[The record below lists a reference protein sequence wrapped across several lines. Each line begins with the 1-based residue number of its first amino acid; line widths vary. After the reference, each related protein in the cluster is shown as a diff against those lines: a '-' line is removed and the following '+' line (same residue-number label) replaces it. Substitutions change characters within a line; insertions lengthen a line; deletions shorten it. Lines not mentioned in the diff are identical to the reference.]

1 MSSYSP
7 VPALGERIAQLRKER
22 GLTQAK
28 LAERARLSTSAIAM
42 YETNRRQPDER
53 TLAQIA
59 EALGVDMSQIAPHL
73 TAPAAASSPPKAKP
87 APRQRDTVSAP
98 AERRAPAAEDGHGGS
113 PDAPGVTQLV
123 LTKDEARLI
132 LFVRMHP
139 DAMPFLQSYVT
150 ADPDKRRQLER
161 AWRLIQAFQG

>member
-1 MSSYSP
+1 MTPSTP
-7 VPALGERIAQLRKER
+7 VPPVGERIAQLRKER

-59 EALGVDMSQIAPHL
+59 EALGVHVTQIAPHL
-73 TAPAAASSPPKAKP
+73 TAPAASRQAKP
-87 APRQRDTVSAP
+87 APNESQPGDRAAAASEPNR
-98 AERRAPAAEDGHGGS
+98 AEREVG
-113 PDAPGVTQLV
+113 DAPGVTQLV

>member
-1 MSSYSP
+1 MTQSSPTPP
-7 VPALGERIAQLRKER
+7 VGERIAHLRKER

-59 EALGVDMSQIAPHL
+59 EALGVEMAQIAPHL
-73 TAPAAASSPPKAKP
+73 AAKAAGTHRTTPSPSESQPGSDRPASWEPSPTE
-87 APRQRDTVSAP
+87 QEMS
-98 AERRAPAAEDGHGGS
+98 
-113 PDAPGVTQLV
+113 DAPGVTQLV

>member
-1 MSSYSP
+1 MTLSSPTPS
-7 VPALGERIAQLRKER
+7 VGERIAQLRKER

-59 EALGVDMSQIAPHL
+59 EALGVEMAQIAPHL
-73 TAPAAASSPPKAKP
+73 AAAAVPPPRHQQAKP
-87 APRQRDTVSAP
+87 APNESHPGDRAAASEPNRV
-98 AERRAPAAEDGHGGS
+98 EREAG
-113 PDAPGVTQLV
+113 DAPGVTQLV

>member
-1 MSSYSP
+1 MTPSTP
-7 VPALGERIAQLRKER
+7 VPHVGERIAQLRKER

-59 EALGVDMSQIAPHL
+59 EALGVHVTQIAPHL
-73 TAPAAASSPPKAKP
+73 KFAPPDESEAVKPSPPQDGRNVQTASVSSE
-87 APRQRDTVSAP
+87 RDGEQRES
-98 AERRAPAAEDGHGGS
+98 G
-113 PDAPGVTQLV
+113 DAPGVTQLV

>member
-1 MSSYSP
+1 MTPSSP
-7 VPALGERIAQLRKER
+7 VPPVGERIAQLRKER

-59 EALGVDMSQIAPHL
+59 EALGVEMAQIAPHL
-73 TAPAAASSPPKAKP
+73 TAAAAPASRQAKP
-87 APRQRDTVSAP
+87 APNESHPDDRAATAP
-98 AERRAPAAEDGHGGS
+98 EPNREEREVD
-113 PDAPGVTQLV
+113 DAPGVTQLV

>member
-1 MSSYSP
+1 MTPSSP
-7 VPALGERIAQLRKER
+7 VPRMGERIAQLRKER

-42 YETNRRQPDER
+42 YETNRRQPDAR

-59 EALGVDMSQIAPHL
+59 QALEVDLAQIAPHL
-73 TAPAAASSPPKAKP
+73 ASTAETAPERPDFASQAQES
-87 APRQRDTVSAP
+87 
-98 AERRAPAAEDGHGGS
+98 AERAGAPSDPIRGDHE
-113 PDAPGVTQLV
+113 PTDAPGVTQLV

>member
-1 MSSYSP
+1 MTPSSP
-7 VPALGERIAQLRKER
+7 VPPLGERIAQLRKER

-28 LAERARLSTSAIAM
+28 LAERAHLSTSAIAM

-59 EALGVDMSQIAPHL
+59 AALGVEMAQIAPHL
-73 TAPAAASSPPKAKP
+73 
-87 APRQRDTVSAP
+87 
-98 AERRAPAAEDGHGGS
+98 AAEASLQQAKTAQSERHPSDRVRQPVPS
-113 PDAPGVTQLV
+113 NPTERTADAPGVTQLV
-123 LTKDEARLI
+123 LSKDEARLI

-150 ADPDKRRQLER
+150 ADADKRRQLER